1 MADSRT
7 NAGVAPETVRVIC
20 GDCREEIK
28 KLDENSV
35 HLIATDPPYGT
46 DGMGENWD
54 SEKLKKK
61 VSRASVV
68 GGLPVGMKF
77 DVRQAHKIQ
86 TFFETVAKEALR
98 VLRPGGF
105 FLSFSSP
112 RLSHR
117 IAIALE
123 QAGFEIRDM
132 YAWHYKRGQG
142 KAFGMDHFID
152 KMQKP
157 QEEKDDIKQ
166 KIGGRQTAQLRPQFE
181 PVIVAQKPRV
191 GTLIE
196 NWLVWETGLVD
207 LKNTR
212 IDGRTPTTVL
222 EGRKTRP
229 RPLQR
234 SFDRQTCAPHG
245 DAHTAFLQRRP
256 SCARSFSGQ
265 WYDSGGRQK
274 HRAARHRHRDPS
286 RLCRNSAQK
295 IGNLK

>member
-7 NAGVAPETVRVIC
+7 NAGLVGKTVRVIC

-77 DVRQAHKIQ
+77 DVKQAHKIQ
-86 TFFETVAKEALR
+86 QFFETVAQEALR

-157 QEEKDDIKQ
+157 QEEKDDIKR

-181 PVIVAQKPRV
+181 PVIVAQKPRD

-212 IDGRTPTTVL
+212 IDGRPPTTVL
-222 EGRKTRP
+222 EVEKP
-229 RPLQR
+229 
-234 SFDRQTCAPHG
+234 A
-245 DAHTAFLQRRP
+245 
-256 SCARSFSGQ
+256 
-265 WYDSGGRQK
+265 
-274 HRAARHRHRDPS
+274 RDPYNGHLTVKPVRLMETLIQLFS
-286 RLCRNSAQK
+286 REGQVVLDPFLGSGTTLLAAKNTGRHG
-295 IGNLK
+295 IGIEIHPDYVEIAKKRLEI